1 MTDAIPTGA
10 AEPRLQ
16 AAPPVSV
23 PDALTGELTLNGL
36 AAPAGLEA
44 RPGLLT
50 LVTPGGAP
58 VCEGDSCL
66 VDAAFVPGAEGVWVE
81 VPD

>member
-1 MTDAIPTGA
+1 MTAVQPTDAARPGLPSA
-10 AEPRLQ
+10 V
-16 AAPPVSV
+16 PPVSV
-23 PDALTGELTLNGL
+23 PDALTGALTVIDR
-36 AAPAGLEA
+36 EA

-58 VCEGDSCL
+58 VCEGDTC
-66 VDAAFVPGAEGVWVE
+66 FVPGAEGVWAE

>member
-1 MTDAIPTGA
+1 MTALRPTGA
-10 AEPRLQ
+10 VEPRLQ

-23 PDALTGELTLNGL
+23 PDALTGALTVIDR
-36 AAPAGLEA
+36 EA

-58 VCEGDSCL
+58 VCAGDSC
-66 VDAAFVPGAEGVWVE
+66 FVPGAEGVWAE

>member
-1 MTDAIPTGA
+1 MTALRPTGA
-10 AEPRLQ
+10 VEPRLQ

-23 PDALTGELTLNGL
+23 PDALTGALTVID
-36 AAPAGLEA
+36 LET

-58 VCEGDSCL
+58 VCEGDTC
-66 VDAAFVPGAEGVWVE
+66 FVPGAEGVWAE

>member
-1 MTDAIPTGA
+1 MTALQPTGA
-10 AEPRLQ
+10 VEPRLQ

-23 PDALTGELTLNGL
+23 PDALTGEPR
-36 AAPAGLEA
+36 PA
-44 RPGLLT
+44 LLS

-58 VCEGDSCL
+58 VCEGDACF
-66 VDAAFVPGAEGVWVE
+66 VPAGTVPGAEGVWTE